1 MSNLSQDDDGA
12 KAIPGGFFENS
23 AAKKGVSTGCVF
35 VFHTV
40 RKRHF
45 LEEDH
50 VPYLNVAI
58 PIPPTHPRKKVVHYH
73 QLL

>member
-12 KAIPGGFFENS
+12 KTIPRGFFENS
-23 AAKKGVSTGCVF
+23 AAKKGVSTVCVF

-45 LEEDH
+45 LEEDS

-58 PIPPTHPRKKVVHYH
+58 PTPPHPLKKVVHYH
-73 QLL
+73 